1 MEAVRQFDLVI
12 DGELPR
18 NLLDQAWFE
27 RGEVMLALD
36 RREEALVSF
45 LQVLELNRG
54 RSGQLVD
61 RAQQRI
67 DQIRFGRTFRP

>member
-1 MEAVRQFDLVI
+1 MEALRQLDLII
-12 DGELPR
+12 DLGVPQ
-18 NLLDQAWFE
+18 NVLDQAWFE
-27 RGEVMLALD
+27 RGEVLLTLD
-36 RREEALVSF
+36 RRNEALQSY

-67 DQIRFGRTFRP
+67 DQIRFGRVFRP